1 MLSCSFRWFESC
13 AALWRV
19 APALVSARAVVT
31 VVWDSSHGAVESRKT
46 ISLASSGACVCF
58 IIGVTISTA
67 QQLLFLGFCN
77 SYVKTC
83 NKIFRELRYD
93 FNTLDLLACFV
104 CGRVAQC
111 WASCDIPVVRQR
123 GISIGGYTCASIHYH
138 K

>member
-67 QQLLFLGFCN
+67 QQLLFSDFVTHMSKPATKYSENFVMTSILW
-77 SYVKTC
+77 TC
-83 NKIFRELRYD
+83 WLA
-93 FNTLDLLACFV
+93 LCAAVLLSAGLAVTF
-104 CGRVAQC
+104 Q
-111 WASCDIPVVRQR
+111 
-123 GISIGGYTCASIHYH
+123 
-138 K
+138 